1 MTATTPSRVTGTLRR
16 RVLLTAVVAA
26 ATALVPVTATPALS
40 SDRSAWTGTWETA
53 PVVGLTDHPDVAPGY
68 TIRNVVHVSVGGL
81 AVRVRFSNAFGTGAQ
96 VLDHVTVALQAGG
109 TDSAAAVPGTIRT
122 VRFDGRARVTLPAGA
137 DRVSDPV
144 RIDVRADSNLLV
156 TTYLRT
162 VSGPVTAHLV
172 TKQVNF
178 VASDGADHAADAGA
192 AAFGGQS
199 WHWNYL
205 TGVDVVAS
213 RAAGSIVAFGDS
225 ITDGN
230 ATQDNAN
237 HRWPDLLYDR
247 IRTESPARRQYGVL
261 NAGISGNRLL
271 LDGGNFGI
279 NALAR
284 IDEDVFSRP
293 GVRTMIVLLGIN
305 DIQQEPHQT
314 DPGKITAAYEEI
326 ARRAHARGI
335 RVIGATMTPFK
346 GWRVWDETLEAT
358 RVAVNDYIRTSR
370 TFDGVADFDAA
381 TRDPADPQRLL
392 AAYDVGDGLHPN
404 DAGCQAMAGAV
415 PLSKL

>member
-1 MTATTPSRVTGTLRR
+1 
-16 RVLLTAVVAA
+16 LLTAVVAA

-40 SDRSAWTGTWETA
+40 TNSTGSTSSSGRSGWTGTWETA

-68 TIRNVVHVSVGGL
+68 TIRNVVHVSVGGP
-81 AVRVRFSNAFGTGAQ
+81 AVRVRFSNGFGTGPQ
-96 VLDHVTVALQAGG
+96 VLDHVTVALQSGAA
-109 TDSAAAVPGTIRT
+109 DSAAAVPGTIRT
-122 VRFDGRARVTLPAGA
+122 ARFDGRTRVTLPAGA

-144 RIDVRADSNLLV
+144 RIGVASDSNLLV
-156 TTYLRT
+156 TTYVRA

-178 VASDGADHAADAGA
+178 VASDGADHAADTSG

-205 TGVDVVAS
+205 TGVDVAAP

-230 ATQDNAN
+230 ATLDNAN

-247 IRTESPARRQYGVL
+247 IRTELPARRQSGVL

-284 IDEDVFSRP
+284 IDEDVFSRS

-314 DPGKITAAYEEI
+314 DPGKIIAAYEEI

-358 RVAVNDYIRTSR
+358 RVAVNDYVRTSR

-381 TRDPADPQRLL
+381 TRDTADPQRLL

-404 DAGCQAMAGAV
+404 DAGCQAMADVV